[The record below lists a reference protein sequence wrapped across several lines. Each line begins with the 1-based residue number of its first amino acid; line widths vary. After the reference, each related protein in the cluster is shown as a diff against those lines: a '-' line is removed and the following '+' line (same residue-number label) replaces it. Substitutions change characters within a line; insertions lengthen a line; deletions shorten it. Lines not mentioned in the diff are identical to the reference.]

1 MVDLSRN
8 DKTVIVPIDFS
19 QDSVKAIAMG
29 RKHVAR
35 PEQLHVVHVVFPF
48 DFIESRGV
56 MDEEMLISEELRAEV
71 DAQMTDSIRQADA
84 VGASSIILVGDPGL
98 AIADYAADIRAD
110 LIVVPTHGYHG
121 VKRLFLGSTTERII
135 RHANCSVLVIR
146 RSDAD

>member
-1 MVDLSRN
+1 MDPSRN

-19 QDSVKAIAMG
+19 QDSVNAIAVG

-48 DFIESRGV
+48 DFVESRGM
-56 MDEEMLISEELRAEV
+56 MDEELLISEELRREV
-71 DAQMTDSIRQADA
+71 DAQMTDAIQQADA
-84 VGASSIILVGDPGL
+84 VGASSIILVGDAGL
-98 AIADYAADIRAD
+98 AIADYAADVRAD

-121 VKRLFLGSTTERII
+121 VKRLFLGSTTERIV